1 MQSEQHDD
9 GTFKDDHNYVRLK
22 QQPVPRAA
30 GQVFRNYDEQDVGG
44 GDDRNELMMMVIMI
58 RL

>member
-1 MQSEQHDD
+1 MMEPLKMITIMLTS
-9 GTFKDDHNYVRLK
+9 VRLK

-30 GQVFRNYDEQDVGG
+30 GQVFLNYDEQDVGG
-44 GDDRNELMMMVIMI
+44 GDRNQLLMMVIMI

>member
-1 MQSEQHDD
+1 MMEPLKIITILTS
-9 GTFKDDHNYVRLK
+9 VRLK